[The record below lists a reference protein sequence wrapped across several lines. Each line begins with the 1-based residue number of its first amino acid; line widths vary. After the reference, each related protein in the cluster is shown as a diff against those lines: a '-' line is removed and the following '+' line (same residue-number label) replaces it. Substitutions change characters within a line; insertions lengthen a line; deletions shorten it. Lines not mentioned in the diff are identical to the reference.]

1 MARLRRSASLR
12 QTPASRRVVAA
23 LAAFLAPRLKAGA
36 RTGVALSGGLDSVVL
51 LHALSVLRGEIVPTF
66 VLQAIHVHHG
76 LSPNAECWAQ
86 FCAELCEKLAVPLV
100 VVRVSVPRDSGE
112 GLEAAARRLR
122 HAAFAASDVD
132 WLALAHHADDQ
143 AETLLLNL
151 LRGAGVAGAAAMRP
165 ERASRRGGSTN
176 ADATNTLN
184 LQGPTLI
191 RPLLDLPRAVLQAYA
206 EEYGLTWI
214 DDESNGD
221 THFRRNFLRHEI
233 LPRLDAKFPTA
244 RSALARAAGHFAE
257 AAELLDELAILDRA
271 AIVAPSGRLE
281 LPALNALPP
290 ARARNLLRLV
300 WRDAGFRA
308 PDARWLDEACAQLRN
323 VGADSEMCVA
333 TPDGALH
340 AYRGELYLVRHTPD
354 VAGQAVEWQG
364 EAEMAWA
371 GGVVRFVETSGS
383 GIARRWLEGV
393 SLTIRARQGGERIK
407 HHPARPRRSL
417 RNVLQESGLPPWER
431 ERLPLLWRADR
442 LVWVGGVGVED
453 AFACAPDEAGI
464 QPVWFT
470 EVESGGGSG
479 KDSSAA

>member
-1 MARLRRSASLR
+1 MARLRRSVALR
-12 QTPASRRVVAA
+12 QTPAARRVVAA
-23 LAAFLAPRLKAGA
+23 LAAFLAPRLKADS
-36 RTGVALSGGLDSVVL
+36 TIGVALSGGLDSVVL
-51 LHALSVLRGEIVPTF
+51 LHALSVLRGEAALLF

-76 LSPNAECWAQ
+76 LSPNAEPWAQ
-86 FCAELCEKLAVPLV
+86 FCGELCEKLTVPLS

-165 ERASRRGGSTN
+165 ERPNR
-176 ADATNTLN
+176 
-184 LQGPTLI
+184 QGPTLI

-206 EEYGLTWI
+206 EECGLSWI

-244 RSALARAAGHFAE
+244 RAALARAASHFAE
-257 AAELLDELAILDRA
+257 ASELLDELAVLDRA
-271 AIVAPSGRLE
+271 AVAAPSGRL
-281 LPALNALPP
+281 ALAAFNALAP

-300 WRDAGFRA
+300 WREAGFRA
-308 PDARWLDEACAQLRN
+308 PDARWLDEACTQLRN
-323 VGADSEMCVA
+323 AESDSELCVA

-354 VAGQAVEWQG
+354 VAGQAVAWQG
-364 EAEMAWA
+364 EPEIAWA
-371 GGVVRFVETSGS
+371 GGVVRFVETIGA
-383 GIARRWLEGV
+383 GIARRWLQGAA
-393 SLTIRARQGGERIK
+393 LTIRARQGGERIK
-407 HHPARPRRSL
+407 HHPARPRRNL

-431 ERLPLLWRADR
+431 ERLPFLWREDR
-442 LVWVGGVGVED
+442 LMWVGGVGVEV
-453 AFACAPDEAGI
+453 AFACAPDEAGV
-464 QPVWFT
+464 QPVWIA
-470 EVESGGGSG
+470 EGEGGNGSG
-479 KDSSAA
+479 NDSDSPSNAA